1 MFFSDS
7 LIETQFACPA
17 VHMCEVCGSAALVRS
32 HACAVTA
39 ITCAF
44 QNICIASQETSCPPA
59 TASPARPSSWLVPA
73 GHRSPARPPATAP
86 RPPAGHCFPCPPA
99 GHRPAPAPALGSS
112 SSTFCRFAC
121 FRCFTHRFLNF
132 KTFGHFDKMF
142 EVG

>member
-86 RPPAGHCFPCPPA
+86 RPPQLLALPRLLSVA
-99 GHRPAPAPALGSS
+99 LPALDVSRIV
-112 SSTFCRFAC
+112 F
-121 FRCFTHRFLNF
+121 
-132 KTFGHFDKMF
+132 
-142 EVG
+142 